1 MADKSYNIVNSI
13 GGNNQTLTIEGYK
26 LSISN
31 GNSVTIPDSRIGQAH
46 IEVTTHSGQS
56 MYINQIWNL
65 THLTFDS
72 YAVRNIWEM
81 PEGFRPKFTITVPL
95 TLKDTGEYIGYET
108 IKPDGYM
115 SYTLIDKYNNSEEWK
130 DIWTRINTCT
140 VSYYTETPYVTLNH

>member
-1 MADKSYNIVNSI
+1 
-13 GGNNQTLTIEGYK
+13 
-26 LSISN
+26 
-31 GNSVTIPDSRIGQAH
+31 
-46 IEVTTHSGQS
+46 

-72 YAVRNIWEM
+72 YAVRNMWEM
-81 PEGFRPKFTITVPL
+81 PEGFRHNFTVTVPL